1 MTLMGWQ
8 AERAAKTNGGGIIAA
23 RTDLG
28 SSHLEKCL
36 WDSTDHSNIHSRL
49 DKYKDRLRL
58 YRSDKEIDI
67 D

>member
-1 MTLMGWQ
+1 MGWG
-8 AERAAKTNGGGIIAA
+8 AERAANTNGG

-28 SSHLEKCL
+28 SCHLGKCL
-36 WDSTDHSNIHSRL
+36 WDSTEHSNIHSRL
-49 DKYKDRLRL
+49 DKYQDKLRL